1 MRSLFCFLS
10 VSRVMFYFIK
20 QGCSQTIVEMG
31 GNVREAN
38 INKMIEAI
46 LTNILSVNKDNI

>member
-1 MRSLFCFLS
+1 
-10 VSRVMFYFIK
+10 MFYFIK

-46 LTNILSVNKDNI
+46 LTNILSVNEGNI